1 MSVGNREG
9 EATLVLPFSSFAQAL
24 NNAAS
29 PQLSDTALAK
39 RKRAAEALTARLNL
53 VPVDVSVRFAP
64 LTVSSADLLS
74 LAVGDVLLL
83 RHPPGR
89 AAGGHHERRDVRLRD
104 RQQPPAPARRRHR
117 PDPVR
122 RREGHRMTAPRTDSS
137 QDSQTVSA
145 VVVAAARA
153 AASLVPAMV
162 ELVPGNPVSDPD
174 TVPLPPG
181 AASAVSAGL
190 SGEVSGD
197 MVLVISAEVVE
208 ALNNS
213 PVGKMDVA
221 AALRPALEAAAAT
234 LGRVRVASE
243 RVEEP
248 VAALDGLRDKGMF
261 VAVPL
266 LADGE
271 HQATFALQVTLPN
284 TRSQR
289 GSLDLLRHVA
299 MEVTVEIGRTR
310 MTVQELLSLHP
321 GEVVELDRAASAPGR
336 PARQRHAHRP
346 RGGRR
351 RRRGLRPADQRDRD
365 RRGGSSLRA
374 R

>member
-1 MSVGNREG
+1 MS
-9 EATLVLPFSSFAQAL
+9 T
-24 NNAAS
+24 
-29 PQLSDTALAK
+29 DT
-39 RKRAAEALTARLNL
+39 
-53 VPVDVSVRFAP
+53 
-64 LTVSSADLLS
+64 
-74 LAVGDVLLL
+74 
-83 RHPPGR
+83 
-89 AAGGHHERRDVRLRD
+89 
-104 RQQPPAPARRRHR
+104 
-117 PDPVR
+117 
-122 RREGHRMTAPRTDSS
+122 S

-145 VVVAAARA
+145 VVTAAARA

-162 ELVPGNPVSDPD
+162 ELIPGNPVSDPD

-181 AASAVSAGL
+181 AASAVAAGL

-197 MVLVISAEVVE
+197 VVLIVSADVVE
-208 ALNNS
+208 ALSNS
-213 PVGKMDVA
+213 PVGKLDVA
-221 AALRPALEAAAAT
+221 TALRPALEAAAAT

-271 HQATFALQVTLPN
+271 HQATFALQVTLPQS
-284 TRSQR
+284 RPAGSQR

-321 GEVVELDRAASAPGR
+321 GEVVELDRAASAPADLLVNGTLI
-336 PARQRHAHRP
+336 AR
-346 RGGRR
+346 GEVVVVDEDF
-351 RRRGLRPADQRDRD
+351 GLRISEIVTDAAEL
-365 RRGGSSLRA
+365 GSVTP
-374 R
+374 